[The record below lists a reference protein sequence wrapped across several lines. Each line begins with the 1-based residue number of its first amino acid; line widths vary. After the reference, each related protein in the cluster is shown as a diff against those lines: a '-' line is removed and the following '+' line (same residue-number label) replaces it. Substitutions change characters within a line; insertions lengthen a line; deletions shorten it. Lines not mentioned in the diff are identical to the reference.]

1 MLTAEDDGWRIAPTR
16 VRFGGGRGTL
26 SGKTGS
32 NPKIQAQLQAM
43 PLQLLD
49 IGWPGLGLSGTAS
62 GRLDY
67 RWNGAGGRPSGRAD
81 LRVRGLSRSGLVL
94 SSKPIDLGL
103 AAVIDNGKAAFKSAK
118 AALRRAKVDF
128 TEKLL
133 VGDPAHAIVK
143 FIKTSRCDHLV
154 MGSHGRGAFKNL
166 VLGSVA
172 TKVLSQSDVP
182 VTIVR

>member
-1 MLTAEDDGWRIAPTR
+1 MRIAIAVDGSQASTR
-16 VRFGGGRGTL
+16 AVRHVAGLCKRLVEAPEVIALYVDEPLLRRVAMELGTRGVD
-26 SGKTGS
+26 
-32 NPKIQAQLQAM
+32 QYHA
-43 PLQLLD
+43 
-49 IGWPGLGLSGTAS
+49 
-62 GRLDY
+62 
-67 RWNGAGGRPSGRAD
+67 
-81 LRVRGLSRSGLVL
+81 
-94 SSKPIDLGL
+94 
-103 AAVIDNGKAAFKSAK
+103 DNGKAAFKSAK